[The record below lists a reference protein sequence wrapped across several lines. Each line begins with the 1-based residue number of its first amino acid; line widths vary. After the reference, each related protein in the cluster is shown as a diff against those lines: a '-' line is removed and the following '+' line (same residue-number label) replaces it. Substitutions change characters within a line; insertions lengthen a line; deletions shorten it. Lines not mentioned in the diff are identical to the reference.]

1 MLIRFQLSK
10 IKIKMPFKINISHKG
25 KTYKLETESE
35 VIVGKKIGE
44 KIKGEDISNELNGYE
59 LQITGTSDISGIPG
73 FKGLEG
79 SGYHKRLLTYGS
91 GMKDRR
97 KGMRLR
103 KTNRGEEISL
113 KTSQVNTTIVKE
125 GNKKFNTLI
134 EKPKTEEAPKEEKK
148 EETKEEKPE
157 PKEEREKEQK
167 PKTEEAQSKEPT
179 PNTSPEKPTTDT
191 NKEKPAETKEKTS
204 KQ

>member
-1 MLIRFQLSK
+1 
-10 IKIKMPFKINISHKG
+10 MPFKINISDKG
-25 KTYKLETESE
+25 KSIQIETESE

-44 KIKGEDISNELNGYE
+44 KIKGEDISNELDGYE

-79 SGYHKRLLTYGS
+79 SGYHRRLLTYGS

-113 KTSQVNTTIVKE
+113 KTSQINTIIAKE

-134 EKPKTEEAPKEEKK
+134 EKPKTEAPTEEKV
-148 EETKEEKPE
+148 EETK
-157 PKEEREKEQK
+157 PKVKESEQK
-167 PKTEEAQSKEPT
+167 ETGTTKETKTTDISSK
-179 PNTSPEKPTTDT
+179 KPTTDT
-191 NKEKPAETKEKTS
+191 NKKDETKEKTS
-204 KQ
+204 QQ

>member
-1 MLIRFQLSK
+1 
-10 IKIKMPFKINISHKG
+10 MPFKINISHKG
-25 KTYKLETESE
+25 KTLKIETESE
-35 VIVGKKIGE
+35 VLVGKKIGE
-44 KIKGEDISNELNGYE
+44 KIKGEDISNELDGYE

-97 KGMRLR
+97 KGIRLR

-113 KTSQVNTTIVKE
+113 KTSQVNTIITKE

-134 EKPKTEEAPKEEKK
+134 EKPKAEEEKPAEAPTKEKETKEAPKETEKEKPITNTDK
-148 EETKEEKPE
+148 EKPDETKPKVKET
-157 PKEEREKEQK
+157 PKEEEKKAESTTDISSEK
-167 PKTEEAQSKEPT
+167 PKTEL
-179 PNTSPEKPTTDT
+179 
-191 NKEKPAETKEKTS
+191 TKEKTS
-204 KQ
+204 Q

>member
-1 MLIRFQLSK
+1 
-10 IKIKMPFKINISHKG
+10 MPFKINISHKG

-35 VIVGKKIGE
+35 AIVGKKIGE

-79 SGYHKRLLTYGS
+79 SGYHRRLLTYGS
-91 GMKDRR
+91 GMKSR
-97 KGMRLR
+97 KKGIRLR

-113 KTSQVNTTIVKE
+113 KTSQINTIIAKE

-134 EKPKTEEAPKEEKK
+134 EKPKTEEKKEEKHSEEKK
-148 EETKEEKPE
+148 EETKAETLEKEPKPKETETTDTLPEKPITDTD
-157 PKEEREKEQK
+157 
-167 PKTEEAQSKEPT
+167 KTEEKKQE
-179 PNTSPEKPTTDT
+179 TS
-191 NKEKPAETKEKTS
+191 
-204 KQ
+204 QQ